1 MVPVSCVITS
11 NNSSWA
17 NDCDDVI
24 CREMLP
30 LATDWMQMA
39 AFVVRNVIGWW
50 SASSD
55 SILQLF
61 TRSIGSPSLFY
72 TILSLGN
79 PIQGAEVVS
88 WDSGG
93 DLLILEELILDT
105 CTEML
110 QCVEKTTTDSH
121 PDSHT
126 RSHSQF

>member
-39 AFVVRNVIGWW
+39 AFVVRNVMGWW

-61 TRSIGSPSLFY
+61 TRSIQGPLP
-72 TILSLGN
+72 ILSLEIRD

-88 WDSGG
+88 WD
-93 DLLILEELILDT
+93 
-105 CTEML
+105 
-110 QCVEKTTTDSH
+110 
-121 PDSHT
+121 
-126 RSHSQF
+126 

>member
-55 SILQLF
+55 SILRLCLDRATRGSITGSRRRIF
-61 TRSIGSPSLFY
+61 TLQNNYLLDQFERDPSLFY
-72 TILSLGN
+72 RY
-79 PIQGAEVVS
+79 
-88 WDSGG
+88 
-93 DLLILEELILDT
+93 
-105 CTEML
+105 
-110 QCVEKTTTDSH
+110 KTTLIVGGGS
-121 PDSHT
+121 S
-126 RSHSQF
+126 RRQG